1 MESTGFVSAAMGGFR
16 ELKGSIPRV
25 WELYLQRGLIV
36 WEKGAEPWVRQA
48 DRVCLGYL
56 ATFWNYRGQSLCVIE
71 RDWEHPGYV
80 EIFSLLQMS

>member
-36 WEKGAEPWVRQA
+36 WEKGAEPWVR
-48 DRVCLGYL
+48 
-56 ATFWNYRGQSLCVIE
+56 
-71 RDWEHPGYV
+71 
-80 EIFSLLQMS
+80 